1 MKEQKLLKQIRIIIV
16 FFMIMMILSGITASP
31 VESGLAWL
39 LKYKEHYPK
48 SITDFINVAHEAAQ
62 TINDKYPFI
71 FYGYDWLVFAH
82 IVIATAF
89 IGPYRD
95 PVKNIWVI
103 EWGMLSCVAVLFLAL
118 IVGPM
123 RGIPIYWQLIDC
135 SFGVIGFI
143 PLMFCRKKIKQL
155 AVIRSL

>member
-1 MKEQKLLKQIRIIIV
+1 MKEQRLLKQVRLIIA
-16 FFMIMMILSGITASP
+16 FFMIMMVLSGTTASP

-39 LKYKEHYPK
+39 LKYAEHYPK
-48 SITDFINVAHEAAQ
+48 SISGFIATAHEAAKM
-62 TINDKYPFI
+62 INDKYPFI
-71 FYGYDWLVFAH
+71 FYGYDWLAFAH

-89 IGPYRD
+89 VGPFRD

-103 EWGMLSCVAVLFLAL
+103 EWGMLSCMAVLFLAL

-123 RGIPIYWQLIDC
+123 RGIPVYWQLIDC

-143 PLMFCRKKIKQL
+143 PLMICRKKTRQL
-155 AVIRSL
+155 AALRSA